1 MVNLEIRTH
10 PNVIFA
16 YTPNHVEMILR
27 VENNHHTCWAE
38 ADVHVPE
45 RLSLSPDKDNNLR
58 KGRVRVG
65 IVENNQYL
73 EKAVR
78 IYSNTYT
85 NPQMYRCKITLY
97 VYNKDGVI
105 ESRLEKP
112 IDIRCELKKNAVL

>member
-10 PNVIFA
+10 HNVIFA

>member
-1 MVNLEIRTH
+1 MANLEIRTH

-38 ADVHVPE
+38 ADIHVPE

-65 IVENNQYL
+65 IVESNQYL

-112 IDIRCELKKNAVL
+112 IDIRCEMKKNAVL

>member
-1 MVNLEIRTH
+1 
-10 PNVIFA
+10 
-16 YTPNHVEMILR
+16 
-27 VENNHHTCWAE
+27 
-38 ADVHVPE
+38 
-45 RLSLSPDKDNNLR
+45 
-58 KGRVRVG
+58 RVG